1 MVFGPEQSN
10 KLSVL
15 VKLFQCTVVIEL
27 FDMYND
33 NISQH
38 ITINLIV
45 TIRPCL
51 ASVTL
56 SEKKADM

>member
-1 MVFGPEQSN
+1 MFY
-10 KLSVL
+10 

-27 FDMYND
+27 FDMYDD

-45 TIRPCL
+45 MIRPCL

-56 SEKKADM
+56 SEKKADT